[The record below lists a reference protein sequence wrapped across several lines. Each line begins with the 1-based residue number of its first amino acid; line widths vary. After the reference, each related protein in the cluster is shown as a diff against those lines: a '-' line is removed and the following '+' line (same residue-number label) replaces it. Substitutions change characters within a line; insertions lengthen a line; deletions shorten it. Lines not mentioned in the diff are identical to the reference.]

1 MRPNKPDFIRKAS
14 NMQVLIGSTSKND
27 HITQAVVKGD
37 TTGYWFDIYQVYA
50 PGGRHHRRCS
60 LETGKVTPSLAT
72 ARSQARAAFERQ
84 TGVRLK
90 TPNRF
95 VAAYRYLVGKALAP
109 FRALAH
115 RMAKVKFSR

>member
-1 MRPNKPDFIRKAS
+1 
-14 NMQVLIGSTSKND
+14 MQVLIGSISKNS

-37 TTGYWFDIYQVYA
+37 SAGGYWFDIYQVYA
-50 PGGRHHRRCS
+50 PGGRHMRRCS

-90 TPNRF
+90 TPNPF
-95 VAAYRYLVGKALAP
+95 VTGCRYLVGKALAP

-115 RMAKVKFSR
+115 LVKFGS